1 MTVGSSLSVANNKLM
16 TRMIYYKGKTF
27 KNKVHIVIQCWA
39 RTTFFSSR
47 CREVCHFFKSFR
59 HRITVTF
66 LQL

>member
-39 RTTFFSSR
+39 RTTFFSSH
-47 CREVCHFFKSFR
+47 CREVCHFF
-59 HRITVTF
+59 
-66 LQL
+66 